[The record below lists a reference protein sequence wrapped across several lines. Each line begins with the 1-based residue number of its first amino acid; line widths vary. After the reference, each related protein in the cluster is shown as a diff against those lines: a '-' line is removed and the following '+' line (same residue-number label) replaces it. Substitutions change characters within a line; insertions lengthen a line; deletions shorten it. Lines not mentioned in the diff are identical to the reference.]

1 MDIAKQLNRD
11 YYIKMRIKGYSH
23 ESLTGNVFPPE
34 RTEKFVS
41 DVNDLKDVDFTKKV
55 NVEKLVEGV
64 KETKVENKSTTK
76 QTSKKSSTQKKKN
89 KITQ

>member
-11 YYIKMRIKGYSH
+11 YYIKMRMKGYSH

-41 DVNDLKDVDFTKKV
+41 DAIDLKDVDFTKKV
-55 NVEKLVEGV
+55 NIEKLSEGV
-64 KETKVENKSTTK
+64 KKVVDVKPIKK
-76 QTSKKSSTQKKKN
+76 QTTKKSSQKKKN

>member
-11 YYIKMRIKGYSH
+11 YYIKMRMKGYSH

-41 DVNDLKDVDFTKKV
+41 DVIDLKDVDFTKKV
-55 NVEKLVEGV
+55 NIEKLSEGV
-64 KETKVENKSTTK
+64 KNDEKKSTK
-76 QTSKKSSTQKKKN
+76 PQGKSK
-89 KITQ
+89 I

>member
-11 YYIKMRIKGYSH
+11 YYIKMRMKGYSH

-41 DVNDLKDVDFTKKV
+41 DVIDLKDVDFTKKV
-55 NVEKLVEGV
+55 NIEKLSEGINV
-64 KETKVENKSTTK
+64 RVVDKKIPTKKTQGKS
-76 QTSKKSSTQKKKN
+76 
-89 KITQ
+89 KI

>member
-23 ESLTGNVFPPE
+23 ESLIANVFPPE

-41 DVNDLKDVDFTKKV
+41 DVNDLKDIDFTKKV
-55 NVEKLVEGV
+55 NIENLV
-64 KETKVENKSTTK
+64 KNSNLETKSTSK
-76 QTSKKSSTQKKKN
+76 QTSNKSSQKKK
-89 KITQ
+89 K